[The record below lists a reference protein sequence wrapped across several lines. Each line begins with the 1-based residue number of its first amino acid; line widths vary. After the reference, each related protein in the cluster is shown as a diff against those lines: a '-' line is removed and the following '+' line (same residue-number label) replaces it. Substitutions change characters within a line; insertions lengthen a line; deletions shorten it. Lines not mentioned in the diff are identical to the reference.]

1 MTLKRIL
8 RALFLLVVL
17 LVGFAA
23 GLWAFFPWNQAAQV
37 AFDGAVRN
45 LNGRGIDL
53 TALDVS
59 GRGGLCP
66 SVAVR
71 GVVMNHPLLTANVA
85 LIEGSL
91 DPVRSLFAR
100 GVAVD
105 LRLGSGTLQ
114 LLQGQSLGWQRGA
127 LALKAGA
134 AAVAVADLDLTGDL
148 TVKGGFLFDT
158 GQGKLSQAAL
168 EIAVPPEA
176 DSLMTGLRALLPLR
190 KESEGRWKVERP

>member
-1 MTLKRIL
+1 LTLKRIL

-59 GRGGLCP
+59 GRGGLRP
-66 SVAVR
+66 S
-71 GVVMNHPLLTANVA
+71 VA

-134 AAVAVADLDLTGDL
+134 AAVEVADLDLTGDL

-190 KESEGRWKVERP
+190 KESDGRWKVERP